1 MRSKANA
8 LLARNAFHLGIAQIA
23 STALGILLSSVLG
36 RSLGPADFGTLYL
49 IITTSAFVGVII
61 EWGQNTF
68 MIREMARG
76 RSDESVLIG
85 SALLFRLATTACACA
100 LAVTLVFVLGYDKY
114 IVALTLLAI
123 VVALPAILYEPL
135 GFTFRGKDRMDI
147 DALSNIFG
155 KTALLVATF
164 VALHLGGGLMEV
176 ILMQGVGG
184 LATLVI
190 GILFARRLSLKAKA
204 AEPKVLRELLWHGAP
219 IAAFTFVITSQPFVE
234 IIMLSAFAGPT
245 VVGWYG
251 ASRTIFGIAISP
263 ATIAIGAS
271 FPELSRASRSLPDLR
286 RTIETAG
293 RVLFIA
299 AAFTSSALFLFAD
312 HVVSII
318 YGHGRFEQTPAILR
332 VSAVFIPLIFFVSFL
347 GAAMNA
353 VGRTKAMFVI
363 SVFRIMSCAVMNW
376 FLIDIWQQRFGNGA
390 IILVIIAGVV
400 EIPALIAYLALLPRG
415 AVGKATTINLMR
427 AYITAICTVL
437 PISLLQPLAL
447 WYLAPLFALS
457 FAIVALTT
465 RLVLPSDVRTAI
477 DLARG
482 SIFAG
487 PSTKP

>member
-1 MRSKANA
+1 MGSKANG

-23 STALGILLSSVLG
+23 STALAILLTSVLG
-36 RSLGPADFGTLYL
+36 RALGPTDFGTLYL

-76 RSDESVLIG
+76 RADEAVLIG
-85 SALLFRLATTACACA
+85 SALLFRLATTACASA
-100 LAVTLVFVLGYDKY
+100 LAVTIVFILGYDKH

-147 DALSNIFG
+147 DALSHIVG
-155 KTALLVATF
+155 KAALLVATII
-164 VALHLGGGLMEV
+164 ALRFGGGLMEV

-184 LATLVI
+184 FATLVM

-204 AEPKVLRELLWHGAP
+204 AEPAVLRELLWQGAP

-234 IIMLSAFAGPT
+234 IVMLSAFAGPT

-271 FPELSRASRSLPDLR
+271 FPELSRTSRSLPDLR
-286 RTIETAG
+286 RTIEAAG

-299 AAFTSSALFLFAD
+299 AAFTSSALYLFAD

-318 YGHGRFEQTPAILR
+318 YGFGRFEHTPEILR
-332 VSAVFIPLIFFVSFL
+332 MSAIFIPLIFFASFL

-363 SVFRIMSCAVMNW
+363 SVLRIIFCAVMSW
-376 FLIDIWQQRFGNGA
+376 LLIGTWQQHFGNGA

-400 EIPALIAYLALLPRG
+400 EIPAMAAYLALLPRG
-415 AVGKATTINLMR
+415 AVGTATIINLTR
-427 AYITAICTVL
+427 AYLTSICTVL
-437 PISLLQPLAL
+437 PLSLLQPLEL
-447 WYLAPLFALS
+447 WYLVPLFTLL
-457 FAIVALTT
+457 FAIIALTT
-465 RLVLPSDVRTAI
+465 RLVLPSDLRTAI
-477 DLARG
+477 NLARG
-482 SIFAG
+482 SIFARPG
-487 PSTKP
+487 T